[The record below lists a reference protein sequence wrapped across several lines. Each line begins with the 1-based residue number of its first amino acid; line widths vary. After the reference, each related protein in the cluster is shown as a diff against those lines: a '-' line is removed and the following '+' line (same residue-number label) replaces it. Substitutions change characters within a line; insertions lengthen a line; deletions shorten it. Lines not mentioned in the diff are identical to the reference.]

1 MGYMVNSKQTNK
13 QTGPATLSFF
23 PWKSQA
29 TKKKKARSFFFSILG
44 KSNVLDRG
52 SFAYVISLGIVTTM
66 ATFDMSL
73 SYDRY
78 KHG

>member
-13 QTGPATLSFF
+13 LGQQPFCCRHYPL
-23 PWKSQA
+23 PRKSQA
-29 TKKKKARSFFFSILG
+29 KKARSISILG
-44 KSNVLDRG
+44 KSYVLNRG

-78 KHG
+78 KHR